1 MRDGDSVVRRADV
14 VEGEGQKNRMAINWY
29 PGHMGVARKAASE
42 SMRKIDLVIEVL
54 DARIP
59 HASCNPMFEALRRQG
74 QRPALKLLN
83 KADLADPEHTR
94 RWLQHYNAQPDVKA
108 ISVCAK
114 RPKEVQRI
122 LRLCQAMLPMRGT
135 RLKPLRMMI
144 LGIPNVGKSTLMNGL
159 LGRHVAPVGDEPAIT
174 KSQMLHS
181 LGTGMTL
188 MDTPG
193 MLWPGMTQYVSYK
206 IAATHGIGRAAY
218 EDEDVAVYLAG
229 YLVSHYPAL
238 LTKRFGP
245 LPANC
250 DGHGLLEAIA
260 QARCLTQKAG
270 GLNMAR
276 AATTLLNEFR
286 SGALGPMSLET
297 VEQVA
302 ALATETRTDI
312 VAR

>member
-1 MRDGDSVVRRADV
+1 
-14 VEGEGQKNRMAINWY
+14 MAINWY
-29 PGHMGVARKAASE
+29 PGHMATARRAAAE

-59 HASCNPMFEALRRQG
+59 HSSCNPMFEALRRQG

-94 RWLQHYNAQPDVKA
+94 RWLQHYNSQPDVQA
-108 ISVCAK
+108 VSLCAK

-122 LRLCQAMLPMRGT
+122 PRLCQAMLPQRGT

-144 LGIPNVGKSTLMNGL
+144 LGIPNVGKSTLMNAL
-159 LGRHVAPVGDEPAIT
+159 LNRRVAPVGDEPGIT
-174 KSQMLHS
+174 KNQMLHA

-193 MLWPGMTQYVSYK
+193 MLWPGMTQEASYRL
-206 IAATHGIGRAAY
+206 AATHGIGRAAY
-218 EDEDVAVYLAG
+218 EDEDVAAYLAG
-229 YLVSHYPAL
+229 YLVSQYPAL

-245 LPANC
+245 LAANR

-260 QARCLTQKAG
+260 EARSLAKKAG
-270 GLNMAR
+270 GLDLAR

-286 SGALGPMSLET
+286 TGALGPLSLET
-297 VEQVA
+297 VEQIA
-302 ALATETRTDI
+302 ASPAEHGPTSSHGDGSRDLA
-312 VAR
+312 

>member
-1 MRDGDSVVRRADV
+1 
-14 VEGEGQKNRMAINWY
+14 MAINWY
-29 PGHMGVARKAASE
+29 PGHMAIARKAAAE

-83 KADLADPEHTR
+83 KADFADPEQTR

-108 ISVCAK
+108 ISLCAK
-114 RPKEVQRI
+114 RPKEIQRI
-122 LRLCQAMLPMRGT
+122 PGLCQAMVPGRGT

-174 KSQMLHS
+174 KHQMLHS

-193 MLWPGMTQYVSYK
+193 MLWKAMTQDVSYRL
-206 IAATHGIGRAAY
+206 AATHGIGRAAY

-245 LPANC
+245 LLADCN
-250 DGHGLLEAIA
+250 GHGLLEAIA
-260 QARCLTQKAG
+260 NVRCLARKAG
-270 GLNMAR
+270 GLDIAR

-286 SGALGPMSLET
+286 SGALGPISLET
-297 VEQVA
+297 VEQISASVSVS
-302 ALATETRTDI
+302 R
-312 VAR
+312 